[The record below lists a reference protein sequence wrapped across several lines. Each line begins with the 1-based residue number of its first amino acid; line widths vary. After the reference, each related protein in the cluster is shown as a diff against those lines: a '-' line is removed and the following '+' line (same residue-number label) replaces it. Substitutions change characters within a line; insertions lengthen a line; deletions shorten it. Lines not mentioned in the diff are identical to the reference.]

1 MKVLELFAGS
11 KSFAS
16 AAASL
21 GHTTYTSD
29 YDDEFDCDY
38 TVDILEFD
46 ITMLPWKPDVIWA
59 SPPCE
64 SFSVASIGHHW
75 GPNRTPKSDGSKH
88 GLAMLNKTIEIIE
101 QLQPKYYFIEN
112 PRGMM
117 RKMDIMQGHPFRHTV
132 TYCQYGDT
140 RMKPTDIWTNCPY
153 WKPKPKC
160 YNGAPCHVAAPRG
173 SSTGTQGIATYFDR
187 SRVPDEL
194 CTEILTAI
202 QTGTVLQQHDQ
213 LVMELI

>member
-11 KSFAS
+11 KSFAT

-29 YDDEFDCDY
+29 YDADFLCDY

-46 ITMLPWKPDVIWA
+46 IAKLPWKPDVIWA

-75 GPNRTPKSDGSKH
+75 GPGRVPKSAGAVQ
-88 GLAMLNKTIEIIE
+88 GLRMLDKTLEIIE
-101 QLQPKYYFIEN
+101 LLQPRYYFIEN

-117 RKMDIMQGHPFRHTV
+117 RKMPQMRKHPVRRTV
-132 TYCQYGDT
+132 SYCQYGDT
-140 RMKPTDIWTNCPY
+140 RMKPTDIFTNCTDWQPR
-153 WKPKPKC
+153 PMC
-160 YNGAPCHVAAPRG
+160 RNGDPCHVAAPRG
-173 SSTGTQGIATYFDR
+173 SSTGTQGISTYFDR
-187 SRVPDEL
+187 SRVPHGL
-194 CTEILTAI
+194 CVEILEAVSGK
-202 QTGTVLQQHDQ
+202 QTVPTGQ
-213 LVMELI
+213 LVLI